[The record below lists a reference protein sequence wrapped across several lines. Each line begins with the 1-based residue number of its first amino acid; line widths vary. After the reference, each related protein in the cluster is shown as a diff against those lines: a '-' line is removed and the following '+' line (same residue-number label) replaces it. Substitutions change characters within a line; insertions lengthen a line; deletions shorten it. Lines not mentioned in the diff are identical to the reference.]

1 MIGIID
7 TGTCNL
13 NSIKNIVEKKK
24 KKTIVI
30 KSLSQFKNKKI
41 TKVIIPGVGSFAEC
55 MKNLRSNKIDEEIV
69 SFSKRNMVL
78 GICVGMQILGKDGY
92 EFKHEKGLN
101 LLNFVVKKIKL
112 KKKYALPHVGWN
124 NVKFK
129 KSILFDGVKQNSDFY
144 FTHSYE
150 VITKDKKIIIGE
162 TNYGKKLISAIGFR
176 NVYGV
181 QFHPEK
187 SSTLGAKIIRNF
199 INANA

>member
-1 MIGIID
+1 MIAVVDYGLGNVQAFLNMFKLLGVEATRAKIPSDLTGASKII
-7 TGTCNL
+7 L
-13 NSIKNIVEKKK
+13 
-24 KKTIVI
+24 
-30 KSLSQFKNKKI
+30 
-41 TKVIIPGVGSFAEC
+41 PGVGAFDHAI
-55 MKNLRSNKIDEEIV
+55 NLLNSSGMRDTLDSLILKEKIP
-69 SFSKRNMVL
+69 VL